1 MPAINAPKVFTPG
14 AGLTFKK
21 SGGGAGPGGEKIEHR
36 IGVQAPAR
44 VIWEVLADLDA
55 WSDWNPLY
63 TQALGRIAIGDTLV
77 LTLNL
82 PDESP
87 ETIRPVITDWTPASL
102 LHWKLSLAGGLV
114 RSVRYL
120 EIDELAEASCIFANG
135 EIMGGLLGRYVAK
148 RMGRKMYR
156 GFAAMGEALKVRA
169 EAQWQAE
176 RGNPTS
182 VS

>member
-1 MPAINAPKVFTPG
+1 MPAITAPKVFAPA

-21 SGGGAGPGGEKIEHR
+21 SGGGQGPGGEKIEHR
-36 IGVQAPAR
+36 IGIQAPAP
-44 VIWEVLADLDA
+44 VVWEVLADLAA
-55 WSDWNPLY
+55 WSEWNPLY
-63 TQALGRIAIGDTLV
+63 TAVQGKLAIAGTLV
-77 LTLNL
+77 LTLQL
-82 PDESP
+82 PGESP
-87 ETIRPVITDWTPASL
+87 ETIRPVITDWTPDSL
-102 LHWKLSLAGGLV
+102 LHWKLNLAGGLV

-120 EIDELAEASCIFANG
+120 EIDELAEESCIFANG

-169 EAQWQAE
+169 EAQWRAA

-182 VS
+182 GS

>member
-1 MPAINAPKVFTPG
+1 MPAIKAPKVFTPG

-21 SGGGAGPGGEKIEHR
+21 SGGGGGPGGEKIEHR

-55 WSDWNPLY
+55 WSEWNPLY
-63 TQALGRIAIGDTLV
+63 TQAVGRIAIGDTLV

-120 EIDELAEASCIFANG
+120 EIDELAEANCIFANG

-169 EAQWQAE
+169 EAQWRAE
-176 RGNPTS
+176 SGTPTS
-182 VS
+182 AS

>member
-1 MPAINAPKVFTPG
+1 MPAINSPKVFTAG

-21 SGGGAGPGGEKIEHR
+21 SGGGRGPGGEKIEHR

-44 VIWEVLADLDA
+44 VVWEVLADLDA
-55 WSDWNPLY
+55 WSEWNPLY
-63 TQALGRIAIGDTLV
+63 TKVEGKLAIGGTLV
-77 LTLNL
+77 VTLQL

-87 ETIRPVITDWTPASL
+87 ETIRPVITDWTPDSL
-102 LHWKLSLAGGLV
+102 LHWKLTLAGGLV

-120 EIDELAEASCIFANG
+120 EIDELAEESCIFANG
-135 EIMGGLLGRYVAK
+135 EIMGGLLGRYVAR

-169 EAQWQAE
+169 EARWRAQG
-176 RGNPTS
+176 GNPTS
-182 VS
+182 AS

>member
-1 MPAINAPKVFTPG
+1 MPSITAPKVFTPG

-21 SGGGAGPGGEKIEHR
+21 SGGGQGPGGEKIEHR

-44 VIWEVLADLDA
+44 VVWEVLADLDA
-55 WSDWNPLY
+55 WSEWNPLY
-63 TQALGRIAIGDTLV
+63 TKVQGQLAIGGTLV
-77 LTLNL
+77 LTLQL

-87 ETIRPVITDWTPASL
+87 ETIRPVVTDWTPDSL
-102 LHWKLSLAGGLV
+102 LHWKLTLAGGLV

-156 GFAAMGEALKVRA
+156 GFEAMGEALKVRA
-169 EAQWQAE
+169 EARWRLQG
-176 RGNPTS
+176 GNPTS
-182 VS
+182 AS